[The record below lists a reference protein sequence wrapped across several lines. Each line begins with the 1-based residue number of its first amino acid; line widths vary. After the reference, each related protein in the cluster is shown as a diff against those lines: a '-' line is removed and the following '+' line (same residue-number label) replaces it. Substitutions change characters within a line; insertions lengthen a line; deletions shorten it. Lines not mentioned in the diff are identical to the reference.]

1 MYHIVYDET
10 LASLRNNA
18 PQKIRITVNTANEI
32 FEITQSNLTQGSCSV
47 DRYCCSGERIE
58 IGSAIA
64 AELKL
69 TLKNAVIKYN
79 GQEYNPENITFEG
92 AEMCPFCLV
101 PSVDGRYEEIPLGV
115 FTVDEQPRKLSTITI
130 KALDRMMR
138 FDVAHDGAV
147 GTSLLAVVQHC
158 CDLAG
163 VTLSSSAVT
172 FLNGF
177 ADVYTLP
184 EAITDKE
191 DLTCRQVLMWV
202 GEMTASCAYADEY
215 GRLAFKQYPQT
226 YLGAMTISEADR
238 YSSDMQESDITI
250 TGITVTPTDSESEA
264 VTIGAQ
270 GYEWNVEGNPLLT
283 IPDEMANAPLG
294 YADGAFFTYRPF
306 TANTKSF
313 PHLWPMDAIVF
324 SKRNSDGESIAYNS
338 VITHHTWKLNGGS
351 AISAVGKTATKN
363 GYATYG
369 GFTAK
374 QKAILERSVK
384 SQVKTQVSG
393 YQQAI
398 LDINEVAQRATG
410 LYNTTDKDTGIIY
423 YHNQP
428 DIADSTYIYMESTS
442 GRFMATGANAWN
454 DGSPVWTNAWTSM
467 GQLVVNS
474 LAAGSI
480 TTDMLNI
487 GGAANP
493 VYNLMTAGDFVDPNG
508 GIGWVK
514 ASDDGGANN
523 APQSAATETSATD
536 GVYPVV
542 GKECMRILVGTATG
556 AYPNI
561 INKYNVPVVAGTYY
575 TASYYF
581 CRQRAKDTRWCRL
594 VIDWL
599 DSSGTKKSTS
609 TIKATDYDT
618 QWHRYSAKLKCPD
631 GATQAKIRFY
641 VESNVDYI
649 EGTTVKYNDCYTW
662 LCGVMLS
669 EGETLYDWDD
679 GIHPNGSNVIIDR
692 TGIDIYNGAFNL
704 YAPNGQN
711 VIHFDADNSLNI
723 DVINSAS
730 LTITNDFGTLT
741 DTGKARMLI
750 KSPTESL
757 SYNVDSLNA
766 AQFVYQFNS
775 MFPHIET
782 SFYDVSGD
790 GVLPAS
796 TTWLNPMGIHVS
808 GENNS
813 YFSELNSS
821 VLHVSQTNDD
831 GTITYT
837 SVVAGGVFTRT
848 VNASS
853 SESIKTNI
861 NKAESMLDKILN
873 AGIYSYNY
881 ISDTESSSESSGS
894 SGGIVEEG
902 SDLEL
907 TTAPTHYGL
916 VIGEGY
922 STPSEVISEDGAH
935 IDLYSMVSLA
945 WKAIQELAGI
955 VNGLTATEVT

>member
-64 AELKL
+64 AELML

-163 VTLSSSAVT
+163 VTLSSSAKA
-172 FLNGF
+172 FLNSFVWVNEDG
-177 ADVYTLP
+177 VETTYTLP
-184 EAITDKE
+184 EAIADKE

-202 GEMTASCAYADEY
+202 GEMTASCAYADEN
-215 GRLAFKQYPQT
+215 GQLAFKQYPQT
-226 YLGAMTISEADR
+226 HLGAMTISEADR

-410 LYNTTDKDTGIIY
+410 LYNTTDEDTGITY

-428 DIADSTYIYMESTS
+428 LIKNSTYIYMENSEGYFVS
-442 GRFMATGANAWN
+442 NHWN
-454 DGSPVWTNAWTSM
+454 GENTVWTQAWTAA
-467 GQLVVNS
+467 GLLVTS
-474 LAAGSI
+474 SIAAGSI

-487 GGAANP
+487 GAAANP
-493 VYNLMTAGDFVDPNG
+493 VHNLMTAGDFYDPNDG
-508 GIGWVK
+508 TCGW
-514 ASDDGGANN
+514 NN
-523 APQSAATETSATD
+523 DRSTRFQSAAYDISSEVGFD
-536 GVYPVV
+536 PPV
-542 GKECMRILVGTATG
+542 GKDFMRLLVGTSEHTRP
-556 AYPNI
+556 YVD
-561 INKYNVPVVAGTYY
+561 NKYLIDVTADKTYM
-575 TASYYF
+575 ASFYF
-581 CRQRAKDTRWCRL
+581 KRASSEDNRECRMEFHWYN
-594 VIDWL
+594 
-599 DSSGTKKSTS
+599 SSGTSLSYSNYIDTTDSPTEWTRISDKV
-609 TIKATDYDT
+609 TIPPDC
-618 QWHRYSAKLKCPD
+618 AKVE
-631 GATQAKIRFY
+631 IRFSVKNTGSY
-641 VESNVDYI
+641 DDSYI
-649 EGTTVKYNDCYTW
+649 YIAGFMFEEG
-662 LCGVMLS
+662 S
-669 EGETLYDWDD
+669 ELHDWDD

-861 NKAESMLDKILN
+861 TEAESMLDKILN

-902 SDLEL
+902 SGLEL

-935 IDLYSMVSLA
+935 IDLYSMISLA